1 VLGIK
6 GGRTIQE
13 YWPKFKSVAVNVSID
28 GIFDT
33 YEYIR
38 GNGKFMDVVN
48 NIKIIKQIPTVSRI
62 VGAFT
67 VQANN
72 IMQIDR
78 VIDYFLNDLGIVF
91 YSHRVNYPR
100 ALSAQVLPT
109 KLKNQVIDKLEAMK
123 PRIKDYALVKQHPI
137 LEKITLQQIQDNI
150 NFLKAR
156 DLNQYWADCVDFNR
170 RLDITRNQGPFEKI
184 NPEFADY
191 V

>member
-1 VLGIK
+1 
-6 GGRTIQE
+6 
-13 YWPKFKSVAVNVSID
+13 
-28 GIFDT
+28 
-33 YEYIR
+33 
-38 GNGKFMDVVN
+38 
-48 NIKIIKQIPTVSRI
+48 VSRI

-100 ALSAQVLPT
+100 ALSAQVLPA

-123 PRIKDYALVKQHPI
+123 SRIKDYALVKQHPI

-150 NFLKAR
+150 NFLKAK
-156 DLNQYWADCVDFNR
+156 DLNQYWTDCVDFNR
-170 RLDITRNQGPFEKI
+170 RLDVTRNQGPFEKI

>member
-1 VLGIK
+1 
-6 GGRTIQE
+6 
-13 YWPKFKSVAVNVSID
+13 
-28 GIFDT
+28 
-33 YEYIR
+33 
-38 GNGKFMDVVN
+38 
-48 NIKIIKQIPTVSRI
+48 
-62 VGAFT
+62 
-67 VQANN
+67 
-72 IMQIDR
+72 
-78 VIDYFLNDLGIVF
+78 
-91 YSHRVNYPR
+91 
-100 ALSAQVLPT
+100 
-109 KLKNQVIDKLEAMK
+109 VIDKLEAMK

>member
-1 VLGIK
+1 
-6 GGRTIQE
+6 
-13 YWPKFKSVAVNVSID
+13 
-28 GIFDT
+28 
-33 YEYIR
+33 
-38 GNGKFMDVVN
+38 M
-48 NIKIIKQIPTVSRI
+48 KQIPTVSRI

-100 ALSAQVLPT
+100 ALSAQVLPL

-123 PRIKDYALVKQHPI
+123 PRIKDYTLVKQHPI

-150 NFLKAR
+150 NFLKSR
-156 DLNQYWADCVDFNR
+156 DLNQYWMDCVDFNR
-170 RLDITRNQGPFEKI
+170 KLDATRNQGPFEKI

>member
-1 VLGIK
+1 
-6 GGRTIQE
+6 
-13 YWPKFKSVAVNVSID
+13 
-28 GIFDT
+28 
-33 YEYIR
+33 
-38 GNGKFMDVVN
+38 MDVVN

-100 ALSAQVLPT
+100 ALSAQVLPA

-123 PRIKDYALVKQHPI
+123 PRIKDYALVQQHPI

-156 DLNQYWADCVDFNR
+156 DLNQYWMDCVDFNR
-170 RLDITRNQGPFEKI
+170 KLDITRNQGPFEKI